1 MHPLLIECRQL
12 QRMTDLTE
20 RLRSIL
26 KNPLLD
32 YGVCHMDLKP
42 DNVHMDGDNL
52 TVFDF
57 NSSGESWRAIEP
69 YRILKISEDYFKA
82 WLEVQYTH
90 LAKLMKK
97 Q

>member
-1 MHPLLIECRQL
+1 
-12 QRMTDLTE
+12 MTDLTE